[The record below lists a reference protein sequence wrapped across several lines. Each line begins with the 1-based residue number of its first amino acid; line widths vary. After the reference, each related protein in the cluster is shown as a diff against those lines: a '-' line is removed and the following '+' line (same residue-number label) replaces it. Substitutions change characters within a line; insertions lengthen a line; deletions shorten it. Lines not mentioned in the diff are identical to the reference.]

1 MQLQWKL
8 LFPADLRERAGRQPV
23 ELPAGQPASLQVWGQ
38 EARLQGWRTPEAGVK
53 DRQLEETGIKNRKL
67 EEAGIKDWKP

>member
-23 ELPAGQPASLQVWGQ
+23 ELPAGQPASLQVWGE
-38 EARLQGWRTPEAGVK
+38 EAGLQVWGTPEAGVK
-53 DRQLEETGIKNRKL
+53 DRELEETGIKN
-67 EEAGIKDWKP
+67 WKPEETGL